1 MKKPNKQEIK
11 ILREKF
17 IAKFCKEKG
26 WNKEEL
32 TTRQMFIITNNIN
45 YIDPDFK

>member
-1 MKKPNKQEIK
+1 MKKPNKQELK

-17 IAKFCKEKG
+17 IVKFCKEKG

-32 TTRQMFIITNNIN
+32 TTRQMLVLIKQQGYLTPTF
-45 YIDPDFK
+45 